1 MQVTSPHD
9 RPNASELLES
19 IREWLERDVMTSV
32 EGRLQFHTRVAIN
45 SLNIVLRELELGV
58 DQEARHREVMEGLG
72 FATDDELAQAIRQG
86 KFDDRLPEL
95 LTALSPVI
103 EDKVRVANPQYLR

>member
-1 MQVTSPHD
+1 VTAPHD

-19 IREWLERDVMTSV
+19 IREWLERDVLTSV

-45 SLNIVLRELELGV
+45 SLNIVLREMDLGG
-58 DQEARHREVMEGLG
+58 DQESRHRHVLEGLG
-72 FATDDELAQAIRQG
+72 YVSDDALAHAIRNG
-86 KFDDRLPEL
+86 EFDDQLPEL
-95 LTALSPVI
+95 LRALSHVV